1 MGEQSGD
8 KTEEP
13 TSHKLREA
21 RKKGQVAKSKEITTA
36 ILVLVSYYVFKSTAE
51 RMWLYMVDYSKQ
63 IFELIPHS
71 EYVLSM
77 SFAIE
82 MVWHGILIFFLIT
95 APIFLATFV
104 VAILVEGA
112 QTGFNVSS
120 ESITPK
126 FSKLNPL
133 EGIKR
138 MFSVKGLVQILIS
151 LVKIII
157 VSWITWNVIKERLPE
172 ILGLMAMPH
181 WSLMML
187 AAQLVFDI
195 AMKVGMFY
203 ILIAAFDYFWQKRS
217 FKKSMMMTKQE
228 VKEEYKRLEG
238 DPTIKQRQKQVQREM
253 AQKRQMGQVPK
264 ADVVVTNPIHIAV
277 AIGYDPK
284 IMKSPQ
290 VLAKGKRLIAATIKR
305 LAEENN
311 IPIVENIEL
320 AHNLYNTT
328 EPGNAIPPN
337 LYRAVAEVLAFVYR
351 LGRNRDK
358 PKV

>member
-1 MGEQSGD
+1 
-8 KTEEP
+8 
-13 TSHKLREA
+13 
-21 RKKGQVAKSKEITTA
+21 
-36 ILVLVSYYVFKSTAE
+36 
-51 RMWLYMVDYSKQ
+51 
-63 IFELIPHS
+63 
-71 EYVLSM
+71 
-77 SFAIE
+77 
-82 MVWHGILIFFLIT
+82 
-95 APIFLATFV
+95 
-104 VAILVEGA
+104 
-112 QTGFNVSS
+112 
-120 ESITPK
+120 
-126 FSKLNPL
+126 
-133 EGIKR
+133 
-138 MFSVKGLVQILIS
+138 
-151 LVKIII
+151 
-157 VSWITWNVIKERLPE
+157 
-172 ILGLMAMPH
+172 MAMPH
-181 WSLMML
+181 WSLMIL

-203 ILIAAFDYFWQKRS
+203 ILIAAFDYFWQKHS

-238 DPTIKQRQKQVQREM
+238 DPTIKQRQRQVQREM

-305 LAEENN
+305 LAEEHNV
-311 IPIVENIEL
+311 PIVENIEL

-358 PKV
+358 PRV